1 MSAFEHLP
9 LISLPVRRLDHAR
22 RPANADGIPGAG
34 RDANDRLLREHG
46 PASAVGE
53 ATALF
58 IAGFGAAGY
67 ATRRDLTAIARA
79 SFWAGRTAV
88 TDQGPARVVHGR
100 DRMASGAIVDGSST

>member
-1 MSAFEHLP
+1 VA
-9 LISLPVRRLDHAR
+9 
-22 RPANADGIPGAG
+22 PAIACYGSMDPRA
-34 RDANDRLLREHG
+34 LW
-46 PASAVGE
+46 GE

-58 IAGFGAAGY
+58 LAGSGEAGD
-67 ATRRDLTAIARA
+67 ATGRDLTAIARA